1 VRREYAARRDVL
13 AGALKTTLGGAL
25 SFAVPAGGIAL
36 WARAA
41 KGIDIEVW
49 ARRARARGAV
59 MVTGAAFALDGRPRP
74 YARLGFASLD
84 RRELVEAVRR
94 LAEARPRTTLRG
106 S

>member
-1 VRREYAARRDVL
+1 
-13 AGALKTTLGGAL
+13 
-25 SFAVPAGGIAL
+25 
-36 WARAA
+36 
-41 KGIDIEVW
+41 
-49 ARRARARGAV
+49 

-84 RRELVEAVRR
+84 RSELVEAVRR